1 MMFEL
6 NKHEFYGLILGFSLY
21 VFQGINYSQLAP
33 YFPNDAQN
41 DKGVST
47 TVIGLITGAFD
58 ISDMFA
64 AFLLASFMSAETQ
77 KLFFCYGAFISAV
90 CSILFGCMEH
100 SVGGS
105 PYIIVCFF
113 IRFVMGIGASMV
125 WSTGVLIMVP
135 LVPEYS
141 EAITTW
147 TESCIGLG
155 IAFGPPV
162 GSFLYTFG
170 GFLTPFLSLGII
182 QLLLTITCVFYIP
195 NPIKNKDKKNLN
207 LSLNKKS
214 ISEKDPGLNF
224 FYYITRPYVLCASIP
239 LFMQSMSFGF
249 FEVAVGPYLEDYFCI
264 GGSFSGYYFLPF
276 AITYALAILTL
287 APLIERGYAGYIY
300 LTSIFI
306 SALSFTMLWTPDTF
320 PIVQHKHWLTFWL
333 AAQGLAISGSFVPAS
348 IIFEMLAFD
357 IGFKDNQNVKL
368 VVTSWLNACFAIGR
382 KFGPLVTG
390 GFFLDLYGFYN
401 SCLLQAG
408 IVIVTFM
415 FAWFVS
421 WKKNLLVLRRYSIGK
436 HPEYELASSRF
447 VESENIMEKFMLN
460 PGPRSQFTKSIGF

>member
-6 NKHEFYGLILGFSLY
+6 NKQESYVLILGFSLY

-58 ISDMFA
+58 ISDMLA
-64 AFLLASFMSAETQ
+64 AFLLARFMSSETQ
-77 KLFFCYGAFISAV
+77 KSFFCYGAFISAV
-90 CSILFGCMEH
+90 CSILFGCMKN

-105 PYIIVCFF
+105 PYIIVCFL

-125 WSTGVLIMVP
+125 WSTGVLIMVS
-135 LVPEYS
+135 LVPDYS
-141 EAITTW
+141 ERITSW

-155 IAFGPPV
+155 IAFGPPI

-170 GFLTPFLSLGII
+170 GFLTPFLSLGIF
-182 QLLLTITCVFYIP
+182 QTLLTIVCIIYIP
-195 NPIKNKDKKNLN
+195 NPIKIENQENLI
-207 LSLNKKS
+207 LSVNKKK
-214 ISEKDPGLNF
+214 ISEKDPGLSF
-224 FYYITRPYVLCASIP
+224 FFYITRPYVLCASIP
-239 LFMQSMSFGF
+239 LFIQSMSFGF
-249 FEVAVGPYLEDYFCI
+249 FDVAVGPYLEDYFDI
-264 GGSFSGYYFLPF
+264 GGSRSGYYFLPF
-276 AITYALAILTL
+276 AIIYALAILTL
-287 APLIERGYAGYIY
+287 APLIERGHAGYIY

-306 SALSFTMLWTPDTF
+306 SALSFSMLWLPDIF
-320 PIVQHKHWLTFWL
+320 PMVEHKYWLTFWL

-368 VVTSWLNACFAIGR
+368 VATSWVNACFAIGR

-401 SCLLQAG
+401 SCFLQAG
-408 IVIVTFM
+408 IVVVTFI

-421 WKKNLLVLRRYSIGK
+421 WKKKLV
-436 HPEYELASSRF
+436 
-447 VESENIMEKFMLN
+447 
-460 PGPRSQFTKSIGF
+460 